1 MTSFD
6 FKGGGMKQ
14 TNWVNWSADDIFEFI
29 MDLDSDEKIK
39 VVREL
44 LEDWPDLEID
54 AMELIDELRYDL
66 IFLDRSSELED
77 LVRNYQNNF
86 PGSYENEFEFT
97 ERDLITYH
105 LFRNN
110 NEKVK
115 ERLNFVMKN
124 PVEGVD
130 NVTIRALFQLIF
142 YKHNALALEYA
153 RTVWKPLLES
163 KEIWG
168 PAHLPFIMVLYL
180 NALEE
185 AWSKVRLGKTI
196 DWKEWLNQLE
206 DIGISREAT
215 DFTTIQKALISD
227 FDREEI
233 DALIRNGRQEEIN
246 LVLNIHFLKFMK
258 DRHNVPFILSDSWW
272 NMLGGKGLFGKKG
285 RREGYF
291 NISFDR
297 LIKKFDEHYDF
308 LLRSNELEMFGR
320 AFGIRYVYHFLG
332 EKGLIQGEF
341 KENMRKHIDALEYMF
356 ERLSSDDLWQMTYIF
371 EWPDIGQL
379 DQERRRIFNSTF
391 ALDER
396 DYEEDLEDWLDK
408 KFKGFSDEIKK
419 NLEVT
424 LKDAQMDDF
433 SDSFLDLQEDVEDE
447 LPW

>member
-1 MTSFD
+1 
-6 FKGGGMKQ
+6 MKQ
-14 TNWVNWSADDIFEFI
+14 TNWANWSVDDIFEFI

-54 AMELIDELRYDL
+54 AMELIDELRYEL
-66 IFLDRSSELED
+66 IFLDRSSELEN
-77 LVRNYQNNF
+77 LVKIYQDNF
-86 PGSYENEFEFT
+86 PGSYKSEFEFT

-110 NEKVK
+110 TDKVK
-115 ERLNFVMKN
+115 ERMSIVMKN

-130 NVTIRALFQLIF
+130 NVTIRALFQLVF
-142 YKHNALALEYA
+142 YKHDGLALEYA
-153 RTVWKPLLES
+153 RTVWKPILES

-168 PAHLPFIMVLYL
+168 PAHLPFCMVLYL

-185 AWSKVRLGKTI
+185 AWSEIRLGKMI
-196 DWKEWLNQLE
+196 DWEEWLNQL
-206 DIGISREAT
+206 DAIGISKEAA
-215 DFTTIQKALISD
+215 DFTTIQKTLISN
-227 FDREEI
+227 FEREEI

-258 DRHNVPFILSDSWW
+258 ERHNVPFILSDSWW
-272 NMLGGKGLFGKKG
+272 NMLGGQGLFGKKG
-285 RREGYF
+285 RGEGYF
-291 NISFDR
+291 YISFER
-297 LIKKFDEHYDF
+297 LTKQFDEYYDY

-332 EKGLIQGEF
+332 EKGLIRGEF

-371 EWPDIGQL
+371 RWPDIRQF
-379 DQERRRIFNSTF
+379 DQENRRIFASTF

-396 DYEEDLEDWLDK
+396 DYEEALEAWLDK
-408 KFKGFSDEIKK
+408 KHQGFSDEIKK
-419 NLEVT
+419 NLEGT
-424 LKDAQMDDF
+424 LGDAQMDDF
-433 SDSFLDLQEDVEDE
+433 SDSFLDLQEDAEDE